1 MASTITSANLT
12 VTISESIMI
21 NGIEQ
26 GNTNSVTIAGI
37 KEVSRR
43 IITVGTSGEAELVLL
58 DANDGTAPF
67 NESDVMYIRITNL
80 DDTNYMRLTFKD
92 ESGQEFAV
100 RLNAGQTFIYNGDKV
115 GSTGV
120 VNSMDAQASALT
132 WAPGDL
138 VNITAQAYTS
148 SCDVEVFVAS
158 E

>member
-58 DANDGTAPF
+58 DGADYTAPF

-80 DDTNYMRLTFKD
+80 DDTNYMRLIFKD
-92 ESGQEFAV
+92 EGGQEFAV

-115 GSTGV
+115 GGSGV
-120 VNSMDAQASALT
+120 VNSMDAQDSALT
-132 WAPGDL
+132 WSPGDL
-138 VNITAQAYTS
+138 VNITAQAYTAA
-148 SCDVEVFVAS
+148 CDVEVFVAS

>member
-1 MASTITSANLT
+1 MGGHPSGWSLNYKKRIMASTITSANLT

-67 NESDVMYIRITNL
+67 NESDVMLSLIHI
-80 DDTNYMRLTFKD
+80 
-92 ESGQEFAV
+92 
-100 RLNAGQTFIYNGDKV
+100 
-115 GSTGV
+115 
-120 VNSMDAQASALT
+120 
-132 WAPGDL
+132 
-138 VNITAQAYTS
+138 
-148 SCDVEVFVAS
+148 
-158 E
+158 